1 MMSALVSDTSGAA
14 STRRQPN
21 FRQRRL
27 SISSDH
33 LPSMASSEAGGLVAS
48 SPLGRRAAESS
59 WERRRQR
66 QTLEVSSELDDDT
79 EEGGALHQQGQADSP
94 FSLLVGHHSCHGTE
108 PTRQG
113 TAAKKI
119 NQDCGCVCF
128 SSAMIAASR
137 DSSPMPLTTAAGS
150 KGTSDTTST
159 DRSGSS
165 SGSGS
170 GSGSG
175 GDSGDSGAIKPAAGG
190 DAATGPASAASAAV
204 NAASTSASAEAT
216 PRGTPRRPP
225 AAGKEPLEGTHCG
238 AILGGGRG
246 GGKEPL
252 EGTHCGVFFCVL
264 DGPGPLGDL
273 VSQEAMHS
281 LHYELDRAL
290 QPLGTAGQPPAP
302 AIGLTPPMVLP
313 YDGKSTVSSSPVRT
327 APLREPALAAA
338 FITTQER
345 LKAGQTDLLGGSESS
360 HPTGAA
366 PLAAAG
372 AGEGAGAGAGA
383 GAGEGAGAGAGAGG
397 GAAKALHPK
406 SHPGLHGQHPAARS
420 GACAVVAHLDR
431 RLLSV
436 ANVGD
441 CRAVVGRKRE
451 GSTELEGTRARAT
464 G

>member
-1 MMSALVSDTSGAA
+1 MSALMSDTSGAA

-238 AILGGGRG
+238 
-246 GGKEPL
+246 
-252 EGTHCGVFFCVL
+252 VFFCVL
-264 DGPGPLGDL
+264 DGHGPHGDL

-345 LKAGQTDLLGGSESS
+345 LKAGQTDLLG
-360 HPTGAA
+360 
-366 PLAAAG
+366 
-372 AGEGAGAGAGA
+372 
-383 GAGEGAGAGAGAGG
+383 
-397 GAAKALHPK
+397 LHG
-406 SHPGLHGQHPAARS
+406 HLLGLHGQHPAARS

-451 GSTELEGTRARAT
+451 GSNELEGTRARAT